1 MRLQERN
8 KVGEVAQHQV
18 QTDFFKIKLNKREL
32 NARNEECDL
41 KPRTKTKPSL
51 KSLV

>member
-1 MRLQERN
+1 MLLQERN
-8 KVGEVAQHQV
+8 KVGEVALLQV
-18 QTDFFKIKLNKREL
+18 QTDYFKIKLNKRGL
-32 NARNEECDL
+32 NERNEECDL

>member
-1 MRLQERN
+1 MQSQERN

-18 QTDFFKIKLNKREL
+18 QTDFFKIKLNKKGQ
-32 NARNEECDL
+32 NVRNEECDL
-41 KPRTKTKPSL
+41 KPKTKTKPSL